1 MSGTFTRSW
10 DLVRETMSV
19 LTRYKELL
27 LFPVLSGIAVMVIIA
42 SFILPLLFSGM
53 ISLTVAPLLLVVL
66 IFLFYFVSY
75 FIVIFFNTGL
85 IACAYIR
92 LQGGNP
98 SIGDGL
104 RSATGHIGQILVW
117 TLISATVGLILSSI
131 RNRGGLAGSLVS
143 GLLGAAWSLVTFF
156 VIPVMIFEEKGTI
169 EAIGESWSL
178 FKKTW
183 GENIVGSVGLGIVL
197 IPVILMV
204 IVTLFA
210 AITGSSLLIPL
221 IVVLILLIGI
231 CGVLYATLRGI
242 FVAALYSY
250 AKTGQVPGDFREDF
264 IEGAFVAKNQPG
276 NI

>member
-1 MSGTFTRSW
+1 MAGTLTRSW
-10 DLVRETMSV
+10 ELVRETMSV
-19 LTRYKELL
+19 LNKDKELL

-42 SFILPLLFSGM
+42 SFILPLLFTGI
-53 ISLTVAPLLLVVL
+53 ISQTVAPLLLVVL
-66 IFLFYFVSY
+66 VFLFYFVSY
-75 FIVIFFNTGL
+75 FIVIFFNIGL
-85 IACAYIR
+85 ISCAYIR

-98 SIGDGL
+98 TIGDGI
-104 RSATGHIGQILVW
+104 RSAAGHIGQILIW

-156 VIPVMIFEEKGTI
+156 VIPVMIFEDKTTI
-169 EAIGESWSL
+169 EAIGESWPL

-210 AITGSSLLIPL
+210 AITSSTLLIPL

-242 FVAALYSY
+242 FVAALYWY
-250 AKTGQVPGDFREDF
+250 AKTGQVPGAFRVDF
-264 IEGAFVAKNQPG
+264 IAGAFVEKRQPG

>member
-1 MSGTFTRSW
+1 MAGTLTRSW
-10 DLVRETMSV
+10 ELVRETMSV
-19 LTRYKELL
+19 LNKDRELL
-27 LFPVLSGIAVMVIIA
+27 LFPVLSGIAVIVIIA
-42 SFILPLLFSGM
+42 SFILPLLFSGLV
-53 ISLTVAPLLLVVL
+53 SLTVTPLLLVVL
-66 IFLFYFVSY
+66 VFLFYFVSY

-98 SIGDGL
+98 TISDGF
-104 RSATGHIGQILVW
+104 RSATGHLGQILAW
-117 TLISATVGLILSSI
+117 ALISATVGLVLSSI

-169 EAIGESWSL
+169 EAIGESWQL

-197 IPVILMV
+197 IPVFLML

-210 AITGSSLLIPL
+210 AFTGSALLIPL
-221 IVVLILLIGI
+221 IVVFVLLIGI

-242 FVAALYSY
+242 FVAALYVY
-250 AKTGQVPGDFREDF
+250 AKTGQVPGAFREDF
-264 IEGAFVAKNQPG
+264 IAGAFVVKHQPG

>member
-1 MSGTFTRSW
+1 MAGTFTRSW
-10 DLVRETMSV
+10 ELVRETLSV
-19 LTRYKELL
+19 LNKDKELL
-27 LFPVLSGIAVMVIIA
+27 LFPVLSGIAVLIIIA
-42 SFILPLLFSGM
+42 SFILPLLFSGI
-53 ISLTVAPLLLVVL
+53 ISTTIAPLLLVVL
-66 IFLFYFVSY
+66 VFIFYFVSY

-85 IACAYIR
+85 IACAFIR

-98 SIGDGL
+98 TIGDGF

-117 TLISATVGLILSSI
+117 TLISATVGLIMSAI
-131 RNRGGLAGSLVS
+131 RNRGGFAGSLVS
-143 GLLGAAWSLVTFF
+143 GILGAAWSLVTFF

-169 EAIGESWSL
+169 EAIGESWHL

-210 AITGSSLLIPL
+210 AITASALLIPL
-221 IVVLILLIGI
+221 IVILVLLIGI

-242 FVAALYSY
+242 FVAALYWY
-250 AKTGQVPGDFREDF
+250 AKTGQVPGAFREDF
-264 IEGAFVAKNQPG
+264 IAGAFVEKHQTG